1 MQDRMSEFERRL
13 GAMVPA
19 TPEIG
24 VERIAFIA
32 GRVSARRAAWRWR
45 LASGLLAGLLLLAVV
60 PRPEGLAWWH
70 SAAPSPPTLAE
81 RGESRG
87 TLPAIR
93 DVAQRVRGSGVERV
107 EFYLGVPRIAHDPWA
122 GRLLPGGRS

>member
-1 MQDRMSEFERRL
+1 MQDRLNEFERRL

-19 TPEIG
+19 MPGIG
-24 VERIAFIA
+24 VERIAFLA
-32 GRVSARRAAWRWR
+32 GRASARRAAGRWR
-45 LASGLLAGLLLLAVV
+45 LASGALAGLLLLAVA
-60 PRPEGLAWWH
+60 PRPAGFAWRQG
-70 SAAPSPPTLAE
+70 AAPSPPTLVD

-107 EFYLGVPRIAHDPWA
+107 EFYLGVPRIAQEPWT